1 MKYIG
6 YDRSLYK
13 ARKSNNM
20 AVFYGSAGIRDKV
33 YTRTIKRSWKQA
45 GEVYMALEQSG
56 EEPSPKPYIKPRY
69 LLRVKPHLTL
79 ESAIREAVK
88 HSLQVGLV
96 ADSSE
101 DLLKDYLL
109 DRLPIAKKEAL
120 ESSLTDIC
128 FKTNRGGWI
137 PYNRHIYHKDY
148 SLYLTYH
155 HGKYHSRL
163 HQLR

>member
-13 ARKSNNM
+13 ARKSNNI

-96 ADSSE
+96 TDSF
-101 DLLKDYLL
+101 DGLLKDYLL
-109 DRLPIAKKEAL
+109 DRLPVAKKGAL
-120 ESSLTDIC
+120 ESSLADIC

-137 PYNRHIYHKDY
+137 PYNRRTEYKEC
-148 SLYLTYH
+148 SLTLSYH
-155 HGKYHSRL
+155 HGKYESRL